1 VDVPVLVAGA
11 GPVGL
16 SLACELER
24 HGVEHRIVDAARERG
39 AVSRATDLHART
51 LELWDHTGVAEAVL
65 ESAVPITGVPLFSGG
80 REVARLD
87 FAGADSPF
95 PAAGEPSP
103 ARARGLARVASQHAC
118 GRRPAAFAEARA
130 RDWSPARGRGTA
142 VG

>member
-11 GPVGL
+11 GPVDL
-16 SLACELER
+16 SLACEPER

-95 PAAGEPSP
+95 PAAVSLRQRELEALLESHLSTP
-103 ARARGLARVASQHAC
+103 AGA
-118 GRRPAAFAEARA
+118 GRPLSLRP
-130 RDWSPARGRGTA
+130 GRGTGVRLGA
-142 VG
+142 VEPQ